1 MSAKSA
7 RRYAS
12 CWQEWKVIE
21 FMDDQSREVWQSS
34 DKTLQS
40 AWQKA
45 REFDDDCP
53 HWWNLQKR
61 GTIITSW
68 KLYQHCVQA
77 SLLCSLW
84 GSRQSC
90 WAVNLLHATAPIYQ
104 VVEFFFLL
112 ELCFC
117 NAPVI
122 WKAKS
127 AHRISAEKFRLH
139 VVRYLLEGYES
150 GVSQRRG
157 NRTEEPPQKG
167 WC

>member
-1 MSAKSA
+1 MKSHRVYGRSIKGSVA
-7 RRYAS
+7 IIWQDVAISMTEGPWIWWWLPTLMKPSEKRYDHNIM
-12 CWQEWKVIE
+12 KVIPA
-21 FMDDQSREVWQSS
+21 
-34 DKTLQS
+34 L
-40 AWQKA
+40 
-45 REFDDDCP
+45 C
-53 HWWNLQKR
+53 
-61 GTIITSW
+61 TS
-68 KLYQHCVQA
+68 LM
-77 SLLCSLW
+77 LCSLW

-139 VVRYLLEGYES
+139 VVHYLLEGYES